1 VKRIGLT
8 GGIASGKSVVAA
20 RLAARGVPVIDADR
34 IARDVVE
41 PGRPALAEIAARWP
55 AVVRGGALDRKAL
68 GAIVFADPGERAAL
82 EAILHPRIRE
92 ELERAFRGLED
103 EGVPIAVYEAPLL
116 VETGSDAALDALI
129 VVSAPEALQ
138 IERVMRRDGLDEAQA
153 RARLAAQLS
162 AEARLAKATFVIE
175 NSGDL
180 RALERNV
187 DDVWE
192 QVERRFPSPRA

>member
-55 AVVRGGALDRKAL
+55 SVVRGGTLDRKAL

-138 IERVMRRDGLDEAQA
+138 VERVMRRDGLDEAQA

>member
-1 VKRIGLT
+1 MKRIGLT

-55 AVVRGGALDRKAL
+55 SVVRGGTLDRKAL

-138 IERVMRRDGLDEAQA
+138 VERVMRRDGLDEAQA

>member
-1 VKRIGLT
+1 MKRIGFT

>member
-1 VKRIGLT
+1 MKRIGLT

>member
-1 VKRIGLT
+1 VKRIGFT

>member
-1 VKRIGLT
+1 MKRIGLT

-68 GAIVFADPGERAAL
+68 GAIVFAEPGERAAL

-103 EGVPIAVYEAPLL
+103 AGVPIAVYEAPLL

-187 DDVWE
+187 DDVWD